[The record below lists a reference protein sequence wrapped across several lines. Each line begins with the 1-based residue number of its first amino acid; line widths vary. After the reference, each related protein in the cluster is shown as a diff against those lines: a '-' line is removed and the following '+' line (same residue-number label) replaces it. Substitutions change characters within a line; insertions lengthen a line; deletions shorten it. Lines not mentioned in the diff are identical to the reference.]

1 MNSIWLKISSFALL
15 IFFSWT
21 PLAGPPK
28 KPQTSHRQV
37 AQLTQKEKEFVK
49 KAQATFKAAAKEPPP
64 TVHMMDK
71 MQSGVP
77 Q

>member
-1 MNSIWLKISSFALL
+1 MNSMWLKISAFALL
-15 IFFSWT
+15 ILFSWT

-37 AQLTQKEKEFVK
+37 AQLSKQEKAFVK
-49 KAQATFKAAAKEPPP
+49 KAKATFKAAAKEPPP
-64 TVHMMDK
+64 SVHMMDK
-71 MQSGVP
+71 MQSGVT